1 MFYPT
6 LLVLEETVQLLYFQ
20 KANMKK
26 TYINGV
32 GCISTQKTFDTVFL
46 EEAVANH
53 VENVL
58 AIVPPAY
65 KEYISPAASRRM
77 AKGVKNGIVASAL
90 AMKDAN
96 VENVDAIITGTG
108 LGCIEDSEKFLKS
121 ILDNNEEFLT
131 PTSFIQST
139 HNTVG
144 AQIALLQQ
152 CKGYNFTYVNG
163 AVSFESALID
173 AKMQIEEDEA
183 NSILVGGVDENGE
196 YTTAL
201 FKLNGRIKKD
211 NSGPYDV
218 LTSDTTGAV
227 YGEGA
232 SFFVLENERKE
243 NTYAE
248 LLDISIV
255 NTLQENEVE
264 SAITSFLKAN
274 NLEISDIDA
283 LVLGFDG
290 NVNFENYYKNL
301 TENAFAKTT
310 QLYYKHLSGE
320 YDTASAFA
328 FWMAAKILKI
338 QEIPEIVKVNSIT
351 KTTYKTI
358 LLYNQLNGKNHSFTL
373 LSK

>member
-1 MFYPT
+1 MT
-6 LLVLEETVQLLYFQ
+6 
-20 KANMKK
+20 KK

-46 EEAVANH
+46 EEAVYNQN
-53 VENVL
+53 ETVL
-58 AIVPPAY
+58 SIVPPVY
-65 KEYISPAASRRM
+65 KDYISPAMIRRM

-108 LGCIEDSEKFLKS
+108 LGCIEDSEKFLKN

-144 AQIALLQQ
+144 AQIALSLQ

-163 AVSFESALID
+163 AVSFESALLD
-173 AKMQIEEDEA
+173 AKMQIEENEA

-196 YTTAL
+196 YTLSL
-201 FKLNGRIKKD
+201 FKLAGRIKKEND
-211 NSGPYDV
+211 LPSEVLNANSSGV
-218 LTSDTTGAV
+218 I

-232 SFFVLENERKE
+232 SFFVLENERNA

-248 LLDISIV
+248 ILDVEIV
-255 NTLQENEVE
+255 NTLEENEVE
-264 SAITSFLKAN
+264 SALISFLKTN
-274 NLEISDIDA
+274 NLKISDLDA
-283 LVLGFDG
+283 VVFGFDG
-290 NVNFENYYKNL
+290 NSDSDSYYRNL
-301 TENAFAKTT
+301 SENAFAKTP
-310 QLYYKHLSGE
+310 QLYYKHLSGAF
-320 YDTASAFA
+320 DTASAFA
-328 FWMAAKILKI
+328 LWMASKVIKT
-338 QEIPEIVKVNSIT
+338 QEIPEIIKVNSVE
-351 KTTYKTI
+351 KPAYNTI
-358 LLYNQLNGKNHSFTL
+358 LLYNQVNGKNHSFTL